1 MTFFPDMRT
10 FVQIGN
16 IHIYWYAILMV
27 GGAFL
32 TYYLSL
38 RVFRKWGYQDIVFE
52 NFFLMMFPIAILGAR
67 AWYVIFEWEQYAD
80 NWIKIFYI
88 WEGGLAI
95 HGGLIAAIIFGWF
108 YFRKHCIDG
117 LRVADV
123 ALPYMMLAQVI
134 GRWGNFLNQEAF
146 GEIVPEAYFDHFP
159 TFIKD
164 QMYIYGHY
172 HAPTFLYE
180 GIGNLIGFIL
190 IVFVYR
196 KHGDVYKR
204 QIPL

>member
-1 MTFFPDMRT
+1 MKIA
-10 FVQIGN
+10 FVTDSGTGKTVAELAEKGIYSLPLQI
-16 IHIYWYAILMV
+16 
-27 GGAFL
+27 
-32 TYYLSL
+32 S
-38 RVFRKWGYQDIVFE
+38 YQNAVSYTH
-52 NFFLMMFPIAILGAR
+52 L
-67 AWYVIFEWEQYAD
+67 
-80 NWIKIFYI
+80 
-88 WEGGLAI
+88 
-95 HGGLIAAIIFGWF
+95 
-108 YFRKHCIDG
+108 
-117 LRVADV
+117 DV
-123 ALPYMMLAQVI
+123 YKRQYMMLAQVI